1 MKSRKGEANL
11 DQTVWEDHIEEEVLG
26 LRTPSCLVFQGFE
39 ELIHNSPCTRLKSVM
54 GSTVEI
60 NCTFITSG
68 DMDNELG
75 ITESSSLTHPVTE
88 CLCDRGSPLQGMKGW
103 AAIP

>member
-11 DQTVWEDHIEEEVLG
+11 GQTVWEDCTEEEVAWCFKG
-26 LRTPSCLVFQGFE
+26 LRSSHITLLAQDW
-39 ELIHNSPCTRLKSVM
+39 NRLWD
-54 GSTVEI
+54 STVEI

-75 ITESSSLTHPVTE
+75 VTESSSPTHPVTE
-88 CLCDRGSPLQGMKGW
+88 CLCNHGSPLQGLKGR